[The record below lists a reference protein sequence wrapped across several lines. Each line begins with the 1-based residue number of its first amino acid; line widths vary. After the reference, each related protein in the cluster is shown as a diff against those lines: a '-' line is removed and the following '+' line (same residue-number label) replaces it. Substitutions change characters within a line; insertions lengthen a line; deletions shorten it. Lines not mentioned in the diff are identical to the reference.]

1 MSYSTNSTCFVP
13 LARNRSICLIAANL
27 FHLPGRGALVPLVTN
42 DFNPSVWTVVNLFH
56 LSLITS
62 FHLSDLFILRLI
74 IIIIIQF
81 SYRDPFSIRTR
92 LLEFRFKIIIQE
104 KKMFSFAE
112 SWDEISRAIPSILD
126 THIIF
131 ISRRGNDTSAC
142 CKAAISSGRDV
153 WRKKGAREEKQP
165 GYGLRRRLHWLQP
178 AKIAFPPSWWKI
190 FRKHLRKRG
199 STEKFH
205 HYPVRREKRGYGC
218 IDSIRTRQM
227 RV

>member
-1 MSYSTNSTCFVP
+1 M
-13 LARNRSICLIAANL
+13 
-27 FHLPGRGALVPLVTN
+27 
-42 DFNPSVWTVVNLFH
+42 VNLFH
-56 LSLITS
+56 LSVITS

-74 IIIIIQF
+74 VIIIIQF
-81 SYRDPFSIRTR
+81 LYRDPFSIRTR

-104 KKMFSFAE
+104 KKMFSF
-112 SWDEISRAIPSILD
+112 AIPSILD

-153 WRKKGAREEKQP
+153 SRKKGAREEKQT

>member
-1 MSYSTNSTCFVP
+1 MSV
-13 LARNRSICLIAANL
+13 
-27 FHLPGRGALVPLVTN
+27 
-42 DFNPSVWTVVNLFH
+42 
-56 LSLITS
+56 ITF

-81 SYRDPFSIRTR
+81 LYLFPSELDYLNLDSK
-92 LLEFRFKIIIQE
+92 LQFK
-104 KKMFSFAE
+104 KKKCSP
-112 SWDEISRAIPSILD
+112 SRAIPSILD

-153 WRKKGAREEKQP
+153 SRKKGAREEKQT